1 MRLASFQITNF
12 RSINDSGLIDSTQ
25 ITTILGRNDSGKSN
39 LLRALHSLNPTEG
52 IAELSPIKDFPRHR
66 RLEECT
72 GDTPV
77 VFTRWSLDESEQAE
91 LAAILPRAAG
101 VRHVTASRGYAASR
115 SAGFE
120 GLAALSLDVSEIKGK
135 VRKIVPAVKAAAEK
149 VAEEAKTALDQEAD
163 VFDAAMIM
171 SPDYIKW
178 SAGAV
183 EAAQALRKALAV
195 AGAELSD
202 KQEQMLAEL
211 EDMALAIANDA
222 PALERAQEWV
232 IGKLPR
238 FVYVDEY
245 PALPGRQNIAEYLGR
260 EGWGQLTPEQQSFGK
275 LCKVAGLDLR
285 QLQALLEKNDQATRN
300 QLVNRAGSV
309 VTAEI
314 RRLWKDRALK
324 VRFNLD
330 GQYLDTLVSDPNAAY
345 EVEVNLEER
354 SRGFQWFFSFYV
366 AFFADTK
373 GGQSEDAV
381 LLLDEPGLHLHAHSQ
396 ADLLA
401 HLEKDFADNQV
412 IYTTHSPFMVP
423 THRLDAVRTASL
435 DEASGTT
442 VSNTA
447 QGDERTLFPLKAA
460 LALSRMA
467 GEPVKQEA
475 SKPVAAT
482 QEPVKPAPAKQP
494 ASEGAKPAKSAK
506 SAEAAKPEPVKPVIV
521 ESAKP
526 VEAAPVAV
534 AAPAVSPAPAMSEP
548 AKVAAPAKAEA
559 AKPEPAKPVEAAPV
573 ASPAPTMPEPA
584 KAAAP
589 AKTEAV
595 RPEAAKAEPV
605 KPAVVESVKS
615 VEAAPVAVAAPVVP
629 PAEVPAPV
637 TPEPE
642 KPVADGSIK
651 PAEPVVEA
659 PVVVAAVPAEAPVV
673 QAEPA

>member
-120 GLAALSLDVSEIKGK
+120 GLAALSLDVSEIKSK

-149 VAEEAKTALDQEAD
+149 VADETKTALDQEAD

-183 EAAQALRKALAV
+183 KAAQALRKALAV

-401 HLEKDFADNQV
+401 HLEKDFAGNQV

-423 THRLDAVRTASL
+423 THRLDAVRAASL

-475 SKPVAAT
+475 SKPVAAA
-482 QEPVKPAPAKQP
+482 QEPVKPAPAKQA

-506 SAEAAKPEPVKPVIV
+506 SAEAAKPEPVKSEPAKPVV
-521 ESAKP
+521 AERAKP
-526 VEAAPVAV
+526 VETAPVAV
-534 AAPAVSPAPAMSEP
+534 AAPAAPPATALPEP
-548 AKVAAPAKAEA
+548 AKVAAPAKTEAVKTEA
-559 AKPEPAKPVEAAPV
+559 AKPVVVESVKPAEAAPV
-573 ASPAPTMPEPA
+573 AI
-584 KAAAP
+584 
-589 AKTEAV
+589 
-595 RPEAAKAEPV
+595 
-605 KPAVVESVKS
+605 
-615 VEAAPVAVAAPVVP
+615 AAPVVP

-637 TPEPE
+637 TPEPA
-642 KPVADGSIK
+642 KPVVAESIQ

-659 PVVVAAVPAEAPVV
+659 SVAVAAEAPVV
-673 QAEPA
+673 QRVEEQTAAVSPQAEQPAEVA

>member
-77 VFTRWSLDESEQAE
+77 VFTRWSLDEREQAE

-222 PALERAQEWV
+222 PALERAREWV

-401 HLEKDFADNQV
+401 HLEKDFAGNQV

-475 SKPVAAT
+475 AKPVAAM
-482 QEPVKPAPAKQP
+482 QEPVKPAPAKQA

-506 SAEAAKPEPVKPVIV
+506 SAEAAKPEPVKSEPAKPVV
-521 ESAKP
+521 AERAKP
-526 VEAAPVAV
+526 VETAPVAV
-534 AAPAVSPAPAMSEP
+534 AAPAAPPATALPEP
-548 AKVAAPAKAEA
+548 AKVAAPAKTEAVKTEA
-559 AKPEPAKPVEAAPV
+559 AKPVVVESVKPAEAAPV
-573 ASPAPTMPEPA
+573 AI
-584 KAAAP
+584 
-589 AKTEAV
+589 
-595 RPEAAKAEPV
+595 
-605 KPAVVESVKS
+605 
-615 VEAAPVAVAAPVVP
+615 AAPVVP
-629 PAEVPAPV
+629 PAEVAAPV
-637 TPEPE
+637 TPEPA
-642 KPVADGSIK
+642 KPVVAESIQ

-659 PVVVAAVPAEAPVV
+659 SVAVAAEAPVV
-673 QAEPA
+673 QRVEEQTAAVSPQAEQPAEVA

>member
-39 LLRALHSLNPTEG
+39 LLRALHSLNPAEG

-91 LAAILPRAAG
+91 LVEILPRAAG
-101 VRHVTASRGYAASR
+101 VRHVTASRGYAAIR

-120 GLAALSLDVSEIKGK
+120 GLGALSLDVSDTKAK

-149 VAEEAKTALDQEAD
+149 VADEAAKAALEQEAD

-178 SAGAV
+178 SAGAIK
-183 EAAQALRKALAV
+183 AAQALRKALAA

-202 KQEQMLAEL
+202 KQDQMLAEL
-211 EDMALAIANDA
+211 EETALSIANDA

-260 EGWGQLTPEQQSFGK
+260 EGWGQLTPEQQSFGR

-314 RRLWKDRALK
+314 RRIWKDRALK

-330 GQYLDTLVSDPNAAY
+330 GQHLDTLVSDPNAAY

-366 AFFADTK
+366 AFFADTR
-373 GGQSEDAV
+373 GGNAEDAV
-381 LLLDEPGLHLHAHSQ
+381 LLLDEPGLHLHPHSQ

-401 HLEKDFADNQV
+401 HLEKDFGNQIV
-412 IYTTHSPFMVP
+412 YTTHSPFMVP
-423 THRLDAVRTASL
+423 VHRLDAVRTASL
-435 DEASGTT
+435 DEVGGTM
-442 VSNTA
+442 VSNA
-447 QGDERTLFPLKAA
+447 AEGDERTLFPLKAA

-467 GEPVKQEA
+467 SEPVKVEA

-482 QEPVKPAPAKQP
+482 QEPVKPAPAK
-494 ASEGAKPAKSAK
+494 PAKSAK
-506 SAEAAKPEPVKPVIV
+506 SAEAAAVVPAPAKTEAAKPEPVKAEPAKSEPAKSLVV

-526 VEAAPVAV
+526 MEAALVAV
-534 AAPAVSPAPAMSEP
+534 AAPAPAMPEP

-559 AKPEPAKPVEAAPV
+559 VKPEAVEPVVVESAKPAEAVPAAVAAPAVPPAEVLAPATPELAKPVVAESAKPVEPV
-573 ASPAPTMPEPA
+573 A
-584 KAAAP
+584 
-589 AKTEAV
+589 AV
-595 RPEAAKAEPV
+595 
-605 KPAVVESVKS
+605 
-615 VEAAPVAVAAPVVP
+615 PVAVAA
-629 PAEVPAPV
+629 
-637 TPEPE
+637 EP
-642 KPVADGSIK
+642 
-651 PAEPVVEA
+651 VEA
-659 PVVVAAVPAEAPVV
+659 PVA
-673 QAEPA
+673 QTEPA

>member
-39 LLRALHSLNPTEG
+39 LLRALHSLNPAEG

-101 VRHVTASRGYAASR
+101 VRHVTASRGYAAVR
-115 SAGFE
+115 TAGFE
-120 GLAALSLDVSEIKGK
+120 GLGALSLDVSEIKGK

-149 VAEEAKTALDQEAD
+149 VADEAKTALDQEAD
-163 VFDAAMIM
+163 LFDAAMIM
-171 SPDYIKW
+171 SPDYIRW

-183 EAAQALRKALAV
+183 KAAQALRKALAV

-202 KQEQMLAEL
+202 KQEQMLGEL

-222 PALERAQEWV
+222 PALERAREWV
-232 IGKLPR
+232 VGKLPR

-260 EGWGQLTPEQQSFGK
+260 EGWGQLTPEQQSFGR

-345 EVEVNLEER
+345 EVEVNLQER

-366 AFFADTK
+366 AFFADTR
-373 GGQSEDAV
+373 GGRAEDAV
-381 LLLDEPGLHLHAHSQ
+381 LLLDEPGLHLHPHSQ

-401 HLEKDFADNQV
+401 HLEKDFAGNQV

-423 THRLDAVRTASL
+423 AHRLDAVRTASL
-435 DEASGTT
+435 SETAGIT

-447 QGDERTLFPLKAA
+447 EGDERTLFPLKAA

-467 GEPVKQEA
+467 SEPVTQDA
-475 SKPVAAT
+475 AKPLAAT
-482 QEPVKPAPAKQP
+482 QEPVKPAPAR
-494 ASEGAKPAKSAK
+494 PAKSAK
-506 SAEAAKPEPVKPVIV
+506 SAETAKPEPVKPELAKPVVV

-526 VEAAPVAV
+526 VEAALVAVAAPEPAMPEAAKAAAPAKIDAAKPEAVEPVVVESAKPAQAAPVAV
-534 AAPAVSPAPAMSEP
+534 AAPAVTPATPESTKP
-548 AKVAAPAKAEA
+548 PVAEST
-559 AKPEPAKPVEAAPV
+559 KPVEPV
-573 ASPAPTMPEPA
+573 A
-584 KAAAP
+584 
-589 AKTEAV
+589 
-595 RPEAAKAEPV
+595 
-605 KPAVVESVKS
+605 
-615 VEAAPVAVAAPVVP
+615 AAPVAVAAM
-629 PAEVPAPV
+629 
-637 TPEPE
+637 
-642 KPVADGSIK
+642 S
-651 PAEPVVEA
+651 
-659 PVVVAAVPAEAPVV
+659 AEAPVAQSV
-673 QAEPA
+673 EEPVAAIGQQAEQPAEVA

>member
-39 LLRALHSLNPTEG
+39 LLRALHSLNPAEG

-101 VRHVTASRGYAASR
+101 VRHVTARRGYAASR

-135 VRKIVPAVKAAAEK
+135 VRKIVPAVKAATEK
-149 VAEEAKTALDQEAD
+149 VAEEAAKAALDQEAD

-183 EAAQALRKALAV
+183 KAAQALRKALAV

-222 PALERAQEWV
+222 PALERAQQWV

-245 PALPGRQNIAEYLGR
+245 PALPGRQNIAEFLGR
-260 EGWGQLTPEQQSFGK
+260 EGWGQLTPEQQSFGR
-275 LCKVAGLDLR
+275 LCKAAGLDLR
-285 QLQALLEKNDQATRN
+285 QLQALLDRNDQATRN

-366 AFFADTK
+366 AFFADTR
-373 GGQSEDAV
+373 GGQAEDAV

-401 HLEKDFADNQV
+401 HLEKDFAGNQV

-435 DEASGTT
+435 DETAGTT

-460 LALSRMA
+460 LAFARMA
-467 GEPVKQEA
+467 SEPVKQEA
-475 SKPVAAT
+475 AKPVAAT
-482 QEPVKPAPAKQP
+482 QESVKPAPAKQN

-506 SAEAAKPEPVKPVIV
+506 SAEAVKPEPVKPEPAKPVVAEI
-521 ESAKP
+521 AKP

-534 AAPAVSPAPAMSEP
+534 AAPAVLPAPAMPEP
-548 AKVAAPAKAEA
+548 AKVAAPAKIEA
-559 AKPEPAKPVEAAPV
+559 VKTEVAKPV
-573 ASPAPTMPEPA
+573 
-584 KAAAP
+584 
-589 AKTEAV
+589 
-595 RPEAAKAEPV
+595 
-605 KPAVVESVKS
+605 VVESVKPA
-615 VEAAPVAVAAPVVP
+615 EAAPVAVAAPVVP

-637 TPEPE
+637 TAEPA
-642 KPVADGSIK
+642 KPVAGESIK
-651 PAEPVVEA
+651 SAEPVAET
-659 PVVVAAVPAEAPVV
+659 PVAVAAVPAEAPVMQRV
-673 QAEPA
+673 EEQTAVVSPQAEQPAEVA